1 MKNLLSKIRKNL
13 RRIMAI
19 LLIAVIVGGFYY
31 WQTRQGR
38 VFIDDSLINASFVT
52 VYPSTS
58 GRLLEMDAQEGKNVK
73 KGDTLAIVGG
83 ETIRSTVDGL
93 VVMANNQIGGS
104 FSPQTSVVQLIDLS
118 QMRIA
123 GTIDE
128 NKGLNE
134 LRVGQVASFT
144 VDAFPGQRF
153 WGYVDEI
160 SPTAKQTQLSFSI
173 SNERP
178 TQQFQVYVRFPA
190 TKYPQLKNGMSAKLT
205 IFVNTK

>member
-1 MKNLLSKIRKNL
+1 
-13 RRIMAI
+13 MAI